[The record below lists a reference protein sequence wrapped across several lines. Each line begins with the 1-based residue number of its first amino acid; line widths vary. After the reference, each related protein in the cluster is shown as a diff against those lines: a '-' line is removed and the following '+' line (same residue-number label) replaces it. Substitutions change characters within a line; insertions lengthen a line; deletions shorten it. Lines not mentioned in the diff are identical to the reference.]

1 MGVDNMMYLEDTLH
15 HSAYNLKSER
25 LTKVN
30 SDLKKV
36 IENRQKLI
44 EEIKSRMGYR
54 KKRVRRHR

>member
-1 MGVDNMMYLEDTLH
+1 MMYLEDTLH
-15 HSAYNLKSER
+15 HSTYNLKSER

-30 SDLKKV
+30 SDLKQAM
-36 IENRQKLI
+36 ENRQKLI